1 MSNNHITVTELDP
14 AKIKANLK
22 EYFSQ
27 EESPYKDWNFES
39 SALDLQLAVLAYNT
53 HMNSIL
59 ASTAFNESFIES
71 AQLRKN
77 LVSNARTLGYVPRSK
92 RAATIDVK
100 LRFFY
105 KPDVVLIDG
114 EKLKLNTNPTLKKGT
129 QFTTTGENGDALT
142 FITSE
147 DFTGAPASETGACEF
162 PAQDASNDTTE
173 YVRLYQGSFE
183 TKNFI
188 ADASIPNQRFK
199 LKSTDIDS
207 STINVVVNF
216 ENYQLAASLADLDG
230 DTAVYFID
238 ESSDGS
244 YEIYFGNGVL
254 GKKIANLAD
263 IEVTYIVTEG
273 ESGNDLRELEW
284 ASSIDADTLDNS
296 NELLQVPPQIILEE
310 GLKSAGG
317 SAIETLDSI
326 RFNAPK
332 SFITQNRAVTVQDY
346 KNVILKEFSG
356 ALSSANEWGGDR
368 EDDELAGM
376 TEAQQIQ
383 YIDERIVGAAYI
395 TALDT
400 NLKPINAQLET
411 EIKEL
416 LNDKRVFTVNTLF
429 KEARRT
435 DVILSLLYRYDPVRF
450 TSSLAEL
457 TVVVRDRIK
466 AYSEA
471 NLDGF
476 EKTFSVSQFY
486 AAIDNGNDDVQ
497 TSYIT
502 NMSLRMGADVPA
514 VNSPRAEAYT
524 HLMPSAI
531 CEIEDFDLT
540 SDELIA
546 YRAND
551 KAYTLHLFESSKF
564 TNTVIVEGVEV
575 VNDYIIRDLYNG
587 NKNVRDLYL
596 YKIFYDE
603 LGQVDFIQRDGPD
616 ITTDSIG
623 KLERLSDG
631 AIKVTLYGTDTH
643 YYADRVVITNQAG
656 DESDADFA
664 ARSAITLDLQVLT
677 SDIGYDLNAFGSIR
691 HDISSVTPE
700 KL

>member
-22 EYFSQ
+22 EYFSK

-105 KPDVVLIDG
+105 KPDILSAT
-114 EKLKLNTNPTLKKGT
+114 ENPKLFKGT
-129 QFTTTGENGDALT
+129 QFTTKGESGGDLT
-142 FITSE
+142 FITAQ
-147 DFTGAPASETGACEF
+147 DITGVDVSETGACEF
-162 PAQDASNDTTE
+162 PVQDASLAGTE

-199 LKSTDIDS
+199 LNSTDIDS
-207 STINVVVNF
+207 STINAVVDG
-216 ENYQLAASLADLDG
+216 ETYQLAASLADLGG
-230 DTAVYFID
+230 DSAVYFID
-238 ESSDGS
+238 ESSEGS

-254 GKKIANLAD
+254 GKKITNLAD

-273 ESGNDLRELEW
+273 ELGNDLSVLEW
-284 ASSIDADTLDNS
+284 ASSIDSTTLDNS
-296 NELLQVPPQIILEE
+296 SELLQAPPQIILQA

-317 SAIETLDSI
+317 ASIESLDSI

-332 SFITQNRAVTVQDY
+332 SFITQNRAVTIQDY

-356 ALSSANEWGGDR
+356 ALSSANVWGGDR
-368 EDDELAGM
+368 ENEELSGM
-376 TEAQQIQ
+376 TTAEQIQ

-395 TALDT
+395 TAIDT
-400 NLKPINAQLET
+400 NLNPLPVNGQLEA

-416 LNDKRVFTVNTLF
+416 LNDKRVFTVNTIF
-429 KEARRT
+429 KPARRT
-435 DVILSLLYRYDPVRF
+435 DIILSLSYRYDPVRF
-450 TSSLAEL
+450 TSSLPEL

-466 AYSEA
+466 AYSAA

-486 AAIDNGNDDVQ
+486 AAVDSGVSDAVR

-502 NMSLRMGADVPA
+502 NMSLRMSAAIPA
-514 VNSPRAEAYT
+514 VNSPRATAYT
-524 HLMPSAI
+524 HLMPSCV
-531 CEIEDFDLT
+531 CEIENFSLT
-540 SDELIA
+540 PDELIQYLA
-546 YRAND
+546 IEEGYP
-551 KAYTLHLFESSKF
+551 KHLFQSSKF
-564 TNTVIVEGVEV
+564 TNNNG
-575 VNDYIIRDLYNG
+575 DFIIRDLYNG
-587 NKNVRDLYL
+587 TQNVRDLYL
-596 YKIFYDE
+596 YKIVYDE
-603 LGQVDFIQRDGPD
+603 VGQINYVQRVGSLA
-616 ITTDSIG
+616 TSSIG
-623 KLERLSDG
+623 KLERLSDNS
-631 AIKVTLYGTDTH
+631 IQVTLYGLDTQA
-643 YYADRVVITNQAG
+643 YVENVVISNQAA
-656 DESDADFA
+656 DETNSDFA
-664 ARSAITLDLQVLT
+664 TRGAITLDLQILT
-677 SDIGYDLNAFGSIR
+677 SDIGYDLNAYGSIR